1 MSASQS
7 MSGST
12 SGSTSGERRVLL
24 LLHPKRESALTTAL
38 EIARGLATSGIAVE
52 HHLSSDGAGV
62 PEITR
67 YSGRPIKD
75 FQLIL
80 VLGGDGTML
89 RSAEMSYGTSV
100 PILGINIGHMG
111 FLAEVERPSNAE
123 VIQAIVDN
131 DFVYEKRMSISYEIE
146 RHGDI
151 VDSGWALN
159 EIVIE
164 KESSQMV
171 ELFVSVDQRPLSL
184 WNCDGVLCATPTG
197 STAYAF
203 SAGGPVVWP
212 DVDALVLLPLAA
224 HALFAKP
231 MVLSPRSEIS
241 ISVRSENA
249 TLSAD
254 GFRNR
259 PLLMDDV
266 IRITRDSHTFT
277 LARMNNAPFTNRL
290 VAKFQLPVAGWRG
303 E

>member
-1 MSASQS
+1 MNEKIQ
-7 MSGST
+7 
-12 SGSTSGERRVLL
+12 RRVLM

-38 EIARGLATSGIAVE
+38 EIARGLSSAGISVE
-52 HHLSSDGAGV
+52 HHLSSDGSGV
-62 PEITR
+62 PEIAR
-67 YSGRPIKD
+67 YSGRPIKE
-75 FQLIL
+75 FELIL

-89 RSAEMSYGTSV
+89 RSAELSYGSNI

-123 VIQAIVDN
+123 VVRSIISR
-131 DFVYEKRMSISYEIE
+131 DFVFEERMSISYEIE
-146 RHGDI
+146 RHGAI

-254 GFRNR
+254 GFRHKS
-259 PLLMDDV
+259 LLKEDL
-266 IRITRDSHTFT
+266 ITITRDQHTFT

>member
-1 MSASQS
+1 MSENFPVNQ
-7 MSGST
+7 
-12 SGSTSGERRVLL
+12 RRVLI
-24 LLHPKRESALTTAL
+24 LLHPKRESALTAAL
-38 EIARGLATSGIAVE
+38 EIGRGLAAAGIAVE
-52 HHLSSDGAGV
+52 QHLSSDGAGV

-67 YSGRPIKD
+67 YAGRSITD
-75 FQLIL
+75 FELIL

-89 RSAEMSYGTSV
+89 RSAELSYGSKV
-100 PILGINIGHMG
+100 PILGINVGHMG
-111 FLAEVERPSNAE
+111 FLAEVERPSNAD
-123 VIQAIVDN
+123 VVRAIIERH
-131 DFVYEKRMSISYEIE
+131 FSYEERMSISFEIQ
-146 RHGDI
+146 RHGEVI
-151 VDSGWALN
+151 DSGWALN

-171 ELFVSVDQRPLSL
+171 ELFVSVDDRPLSL

-241 ISVRSENA
+241 VSVRSENA

-254 GFRNR
+254 GFRYK
-259 PLLMDDV
+259 PLIENDTV
-266 IRITRDSHTFT
+266 KITRDSQSII
-277 LARMNNAPFTNRL
+277 LARMTSAPFTNRL
-290 VAKFQLPVAGWRG
+290 VAKFQLPVAGWRR

>member
-1 MSASQS
+1 MSETLTATTTQ
-7 MSGST
+7 GQ
-12 SGSTSGERRVLL
+12 RRVLI

-38 EIARGLATSGIAVE
+38 EIARGLAAAGIAVE
-52 HHLSSDGAGV
+52 QHLSSDGAGV

-67 YSGRPIKD
+67 YAGRSIKD
-75 FQLIL
+75 FELIL

-89 RSAEMSYGTSV
+89 RSAELSYGSAI

-111 FLAEVERPSNAE
+111 FLAEVERPTNSE
-123 VIQAIVDN
+123 VVRAIVAK
-131 DFVYEKRMSISYEIE
+131 DFVYEERMSISYEIQ
-146 RHGDI
+146 RHGEVI
-151 VDSGWALN
+151 DSGWALN

-171 ELFVSVDQRPLSL
+171 ELFVSVDDRPLSL

-231 MVLSPRSEIS
+231 MVLSPKSEIS

-254 GFRNR
+254 GFRHK
-259 PLLMDDV
+259 PLIENDA
-266 IRITRDSHTFT
+266 IKITRDSQSFV

-290 VAKFQLPVAGWRG
+290 VAKFQLPVSGWRG

>member
-1 MSASQS
+1 MSSNS
-7 MSGST
+7 SR
-12 SGSTSGERRVLL
+12 ERKVLL
-24 LLHPKRESALTTAL
+24 LLHPKRESALTSAL
-38 EIARGLATSGIAVE
+38 EIGRGLAAAGIAVE
-52 HHLSSDGAGV
+52 HHLSSDGSGV
-62 PEITR
+62 PEIVR
-67 YSGRPIKD
+67 YSGRPIRD
-75 FQLIL
+75 FELIL

-89 RSAEMSYGTSV
+89 RSAEMAYGTSI

-111 FLAEVERPSNAE
+111 FLAEVERPSNE
-123 VIQAIVDN
+123 EIVAA
-131 DFVYEKRMSISYEIE
+131 VVSREYVREERMSILYEIE
-146 RHGDI
+146 RHNGV

-224 HALFAKP
+224 HALFARP
-231 MVLSPRSEIS
+231 MVLSPRSEIA
-241 ISVRSENA
+241 ISVRSESA

-254 GFRNR
+254 GFRNK
-259 PLLMDDV
+259 PLREGDL
-266 IRITRDSHTFT
+266 IRITRDSHSFTF
-277 LARMNNAPFTNRL
+277 ARMNSAPFTNRL

>member
-1 MSASQS
+1 MSENFPVNQ
-7 MSGST
+7 
-12 SGSTSGERRVLL
+12 RRVLI
-24 LLHPKRESALTTAL
+24 LLHPKRESALTAAL
-38 EIARGLATSGIAVE
+38 EIGRGLAAAGIAVE
-52 HHLSSDGAGV
+52 QHLSSDGAGV

-67 YSGRPIKD
+67 YAGRSITD
-75 FQLIL
+75 FELIL
-80 VLGGDGTML
+80 VVGGDGTML
-89 RSAEMSYGTSV
+89 RSAELSYGSKV
-100 PILGINIGHMG
+100 PILGINVGHMG
-111 FLAEVERPSNAE
+111 FLAEVERPSNAD
-123 VIQAIVDN
+123 VVRAIIERH
-131 DFVYEKRMSISYEIE
+131 FSYEERMSISFEIQ
-146 RHGDI
+146 RHGEVI
-151 VDSGWALN
+151 DSGWALN

-171 ELFVSVDQRPLSL
+171 ELFVSVDDRPLSL

-241 ISVRSENA
+241 VSVRSENA

-254 GFRNR
+254 GFRNK
-259 PLLMDDV
+259 PLIENDTV
-266 IRITRDSHTFT
+266 KITRDSQSVI
-277 LARMNNAPFTNRL
+277 LARMTSAPFTNRL
-290 VAKFQLPVAGWRG
+290 VAKFQLPIAGWRG

>member
-1 MSASQS
+1 MSENFPVNQ
-7 MSGST
+7 
-12 SGSTSGERRVLL
+12 RRVLI
-24 LLHPKRESALTTAL
+24 LLHPKRESALAAAL
-38 EIARGLATSGIAVE
+38 EIGRGLAAAGIAVE
-52 HHLSSDGAGV
+52 QHLSSDGAGV

-67 YSGRPIKD
+67 YAGRSITD
-75 FQLIL
+75 FELIL

-89 RSAEMSYGTSV
+89 RSAELSYGSKV
-100 PILGINIGHMG
+100 PILGINVGHMG
-111 FLAEVERPSNAE
+111 FLAEVERPSNAD
-123 VIQAIVDN
+123 VIRAIIER
-131 DFVYEKRMSISYEIE
+131 DFSFEERMSISFEIQ
-146 RHGDI
+146 RHGEVI
-151 VDSGWALN
+151 DSGWALN

-171 ELFVSVDQRPLSL
+171 ELFVSVDDRPLSL

-241 ISVRSENA
+241 VSVRSENA

-254 GFRNR
+254 GFRNK
-259 PLLMDDV
+259 PLIENDTV
-266 IRITRDSHTFT
+266 KITRDSQSVI
-277 LARMNNAPFTNRL
+277 LARMTSAPFTNRL

>member
-1 MSASQS
+1 MSPPPRADEMAMQ
-7 MSGST
+7 
-12 SGSTSGERRVLL
+12 RRVLI

-38 EIARGLATSGIAVE
+38 EIGRGLAAAGIAVE
-52 HHLSSDGAGV
+52 HHLSSDGPGV

-67 YSGRPIKD
+67 YAGRSIKD
-75 FQLIL
+75 FELIL

-89 RSAEMSYGTSV
+89 RSAELSYGSKI

-111 FLAEVERPSNAE
+111 FLAEVERPTNSE
-123 VIQAIVDN
+123 VIRAIVTR
-131 DFVYEKRMSISYEIE
+131 DFVYEERMSISFEIT
-146 RHGDI
+146 RHGEVI
-151 VDSGWALN
+151 DSGWALN

-171 ELFVSVDQRPLSL
+171 ELFVSVDDRPLSL

-231 MVLSPRSEIS
+231 MVLSPKSEIS

-254 GFRNR
+254 GFRNK
-259 PLLMDDV
+259 PLIEND
-266 IRITRDSHTFT
+266 IIKITRDSHSFT
-277 LARMNNAPFTNRL
+277 LARMTSAPFTNRL
-290 VAKFQLPVAGWRG
+290 VAKFQLPVSGWRG

>member
-1 MSASQS
+1 MNEKIQ
-7 MSGST
+7 
-12 SGSTSGERRVLL
+12 RRVLM

-38 EIARGLATSGIAVE
+38 EIARGLSNAGISVE
-52 HHLSSDGAGV
+52 HHLSSDGSGV
-62 PEITR
+62 PEIAR
-67 YSGRPIKD
+67 YSGRPIKE
-75 FQLIL
+75 FELIL

-89 RSAEMSYGTSV
+89 RSAEMSYGSNI

-123 VIQAIVDN
+123 VVRSIISR
-131 DFVYEKRMSISYEIE
+131 DFVFEERMSISYEIE
-146 RHGDI
+146 RHGAI

-254 GFRNR
+254 GFRHKS
-259 PLLMDDV
+259 LLKEDL
-266 IRITRDSHTFT
+266 ITITRDQHTFT

>member
-1 MSASQS
+1 MSENFPVNQ
-7 MSGST
+7 
-12 SGSTSGERRVLL
+12 RRVLI
-24 LLHPKRESALTTAL
+24 LLHPKRESALTAAL
-38 EIARGLATSGIAVE
+38 EIGRGLAAAGIAVE
-52 HHLSSDGAGV
+52 QHLSSDGAGV

-67 YSGRPIKD
+67 YAGRSITD
-75 FQLIL
+75 FELIL

-89 RSAEMSYGTSV
+89 RSAELSYGSKV
-100 PILGINIGHMG
+100 PILGINVGHMG
-111 FLAEVERPSNAE
+111 FLAEVERPLNAD
-123 VIQAIVDN
+123 VVRAIIERH
-131 DFVYEKRMSISYEIE
+131 FSYEERMSISFEIQ
-146 RHGDI
+146 RHGEVI
-151 VDSGWALN
+151 DSGWALN

-171 ELFVSVDQRPLSL
+171 ELFVSVDDRPLSL

-241 ISVRSENA
+241 VSVRSENA

-254 GFRNR
+254 GFRNK
-259 PLLMDDV
+259 PLIENDTV
-266 IRITRDSHTFT
+266 KITRDSQSVI
-277 LARMNNAPFTNRL
+277 LARMTSAPFTNRL

>member
-1 MSASQS
+1 MNSAENTN
-7 MSGST
+7 G
-12 SGSTSGERRVLL
+12 RRVLL
-24 LLHPKRESALTTAL
+24 LLHPKRESAIVAGLA
-38 EIARGLATSGIAVE
+38 IGRGLAAAGVAVE
-52 HHLSSDGAGV
+52 HHLSSDGAGI

-67 YSGRPIKD
+67 FSGRSIKD
-75 FQLIL
+75 FELIV

-89 RSAEMSYGTSV
+89 RSAELSYGADI
-100 PILGINIGHMG
+100 PILGINVGHMG
-111 FLAEVERPSNAE
+111 FLAEVDRPTNDE
-123 VIQAIVDN
+123 IVRAIVER
-131 DFVYEKRMSISYEIE
+131 DFVKETRMCISYEIE
-146 RHGDI
+146 RHGSIIDT
-151 VDSGWALN
+151 GWALN

-224 HALFAKP
+224 HALFARP
-231 MVLSPRSEIS
+231 MVLSPKSEIA
-241 ISVRSENA
+241 ISVRSESA

-254 GFRNR
+254 GFRNK
-259 PLLMDDV
+259 PLVEGDL
-266 IRITRDSHTFT
+266 IRITRDSQTFT
-277 LARMNNAPFTNRL
+277 LARMSSAPFTNRL

-303 E
+303 V

>member
-1 MSASQS
+1 MSENFPVNQ
-7 MSGST
+7 
-12 SGSTSGERRVLL
+12 RRVLI
-24 LLHPKRESALTTAL
+24 LLHPKRESALTAAL
-38 EIARGLATSGIAVE
+38 EIGRGLAAAGIAVE
-52 HHLSSDGAGV
+52 QHLSSDGAGV

-67 YSGRPIKD
+67 YAGRSITD
-75 FQLIL
+75 FELIL

-89 RSAEMSYGTSV
+89 RSAELSYGSKV
-100 PILGINIGHMG
+100 PILGINVGHMG
-111 FLAEVERPSNAE
+111 FLAEVERPSNAD
-123 VIQAIVDN
+123 VVRAIIERH
-131 DFVYEKRMSISYEIE
+131 FSYEERMSISYEIQ
-146 RHGDI
+146 RHGEVI
-151 VDSGWALN
+151 DSGWALN

-171 ELFVSVDQRPLSL
+171 ELFVSVDDRPLSL

-241 ISVRSENA
+241 VSVRSENA

-254 GFRNR
+254 GFRNK
-259 PLLMDDV
+259 PLIENDTV
-266 IRITRDSHTFT
+266 KITRDTQSVI
-277 LARMNNAPFTNRL
+277 LARTTSAPFTNRL

>member
-1 MSASQS
+1 MSENFPVNQ
-7 MSGST
+7 
-12 SGSTSGERRVLL
+12 RRVLI
-24 LLHPKRESALTTAL
+24 LLHPKRESALTAAL
-38 EIARGLATSGIAVE
+38 EIGRGLAAAGIAVE
-52 HHLSSDGAGV
+52 QHLSSDGAGV

-67 YSGRPIKD
+67 YAGRSITD
-75 FQLIL
+75 FELIL

-89 RSAEMSYGTSV
+89 RSAELSYGSKV
-100 PILGINIGHMG
+100 PILGINVGHMG
-111 FLAEVERPSNAE
+111 FLAEVERPSNAD
-123 VIQAIVDN
+123 VIRAIIERH
-131 DFVYEKRMSISYEIE
+131 FSYEERMSISFEIQ
-146 RHGDI
+146 RHGEVI
-151 VDSGWALN
+151 DSGWALN

-171 ELFVSVDQRPLSL
+171 ELFVSVDDRPLSL

-241 ISVRSENA
+241 VSVRSENA

-254 GFRNR
+254 GFRNK
-259 PLLMDDV
+259 PLIENDTV
-266 IRITRDSHTFT
+266 KITRDTQSVI
-277 LARMNNAPFTNRL
+277 LARMTSAPFTNRL

>member
-1 MSASQS
+1 MSENFPVNQ
-7 MSGST
+7 
-12 SGSTSGERRVLL
+12 RRVLI
-24 LLHPKRESALTTAL
+24 LLHPKRESALTAAL
-38 EIARGLATSGIAVE
+38 EIGRGLAAAGIAVE
-52 HHLSSDGAGV
+52 QHLSSDGAGV

-67 YSGRPIKD
+67 YAGRSITD
-75 FQLIL
+75 FELIL

-89 RSAEMSYGTSV
+89 RSAELSYGSKV
-100 PILGINIGHMG
+100 PILGINVGHMG
-111 FLAEVERPSNAE
+111 FLAEVERPSNAD
-123 VIQAIVDN
+123 VIRAIIERH
-131 DFVYEKRMSISYEIE
+131 FSYEERMSISFEIQ
-146 RHGDI
+146 RHGEVI
-151 VDSGWALN
+151 DSGWALN

-171 ELFVSVDQRPLSL
+171 ELFVSVDDRPLSL

-241 ISVRSENA
+241 VSVRSENA

-254 GFRNR
+254 GFRNK
-259 PLLMDDV
+259 PLIENDTV
-266 IRITRDSHTFT
+266 KITRDSQSVI
-277 LARMNNAPFTNRL
+277 LARMTSAPFTNRL

>member
-1 MSASQS
+1 MNEKIQ
-7 MSGST
+7 
-12 SGSTSGERRVLL
+12 RRVLM

-38 EIARGLATSGIAVE
+38 EIARGLSSAGISVE
-52 HHLSSDGAGV
+52 HHLSSDGSGV
-62 PEITR
+62 PEIAR
-67 YSGRPIKD
+67 YSGRPIKE
-75 FQLIL
+75 FELIL

-89 RSAEMSYGTSV
+89 RSAEMSYGSSI

-123 VIQAIVDN
+123 VVRSIISR
-131 DFVYEKRMSISYEIE
+131 DFVFEERMSISYEIE
-146 RHGDI
+146 RHGAI

-203 SAGGPVVWP
+203 SAGGPVVRP

-254 GFRNR
+254 GFRHKS
-259 PLLMDDV
+259 LLKEDL
-266 IRITRDSHTFT
+266 ITITRDQHTFT

>member
-1 MSASQS
+1 MSENFPVNQ
-7 MSGST
+7 
-12 SGSTSGERRVLL
+12 RRVLI
-24 LLHPKRESALTTAL
+24 LLHPKRESALTAAL
-38 EIARGLATSGIAVE
+38 EIGRGLAAAGIAVE
-52 HHLSSDGAGV
+52 QHLSSDGAGV

-67 YSGRPIKD
+67 YAGRSITD
-75 FQLIL
+75 FELIL

-89 RSAEMSYGTSV
+89 RSAELSYGSKV
-100 PILGINIGHMG
+100 PILGINVGHMG
-111 FLAEVERPSNAE
+111 FLAEVERPSNAD
-123 VIQAIVDN
+123 VIRAIIERH
-131 DFVYEKRMSISYEIE
+131 FSYEERMSISFEIQ
-146 RHGDI
+146 RHGEVI
-151 VDSGWALN
+151 DSGWALN

-171 ELFVSVDQRPLSL
+171 ELFVSVDDRPLSL

-241 ISVRSENA
+241 VSVRSENA

-254 GFRNR
+254 GFRNK
-259 PLLMDDV
+259 PLIENDTV
-266 IRITRDSHTFT
+266 KITRDTQSVI
-277 LARMNNAPFTNRL
+277 LARMTSAPFTNRL
-290 VAKFQLPVAGWRG
+290 VAKFQLPIAGWRG

>member
-1 MSASQS
+1 MSENFPVNQ
-7 MSGST
+7 
-12 SGSTSGERRVLL
+12 RRVLI
-24 LLHPKRESALTTAL
+24 LLHPKRESALTAAL
-38 EIARGLATSGIAVE
+38 EIGRGLAAAGIAVE
-52 HHLSSDGAGV
+52 QHLSSDGAGV

-67 YSGRPIKD
+67 YAGRSITE
-75 FQLIL
+75 FELIL

-89 RSAEMSYGTSV
+89 RSAELSYGSKV
-100 PILGINIGHMG
+100 PILGINVGHMG
-111 FLAEVERPSNAE
+111 FLAEVERPSNAD
-123 VIQAIVDN
+123 VIRAIIERH
-131 DFVYEKRMSISYEIE
+131 FSYEERMSISFEIQ
-146 RHGDI
+146 RHGEVI
-151 VDSGWALN
+151 DSGWALN

-171 ELFVSVDQRPLSL
+171 ELFVSVDDRPLSL

-241 ISVRSENA
+241 VSVRSENA

-254 GFRNR
+254 GFRNK
-259 PLLMDDV
+259 PLIENDTV
-266 IRITRDSHTFT
+266 KITRDSQSVI
-277 LARMNNAPFTNRL
+277 LARMTSAPFTNRL

>member
-1 MSASQS
+1 MSTPPRADQ
-7 MSGST
+7 MAMQ
-12 SGSTSGERRVLL
+12 RRVLI

-38 EIARGLATSGIAVE
+38 EIGRGLAAAGIAVE
-52 HHLSSDGAGV
+52 HHLSSDGPGV

-67 YSGRPIKD
+67 YAGRSIKD
-75 FQLIL
+75 FELIL

-89 RSAEMSYGTSV
+89 RSAELSYGSKI

-111 FLAEVERPSNAE
+111 FLAEVERPTNNE
-123 VIQAIVDN
+123 VVRAIVAK
-131 DFVYEKRMSISYEIE
+131 DFVYEERMSISFEII
-146 RHGDI
+146 RHGEVI
-151 VDSGWALN
+151 DSGWALN

-171 ELFVSVDQRPLSL
+171 ELFVSVDDRPLSL

-231 MVLSPRSEIS
+231 MVLSPKSEIS

-254 GFRNR
+254 GFRNK
-259 PLLMDDV
+259 PLIEND
-266 IRITRDSHTFT
+266 IIKITRDSHSFT
-277 LARMNNAPFTNRL
+277 LARMTSAPFTNRL
-290 VAKFQLPVAGWRG
+290 VAKFQLPVSGWRG

>member
-1 MSASQS
+1 MSDT
-7 MSGST
+7 ST
-12 SGSTSGERRVLL
+12 QAVQRRVLL
-24 LLHPKRESALTTAL
+24 LLHPKRESALTAAL
-38 EIARGLATSGIAVE
+38 EIARGLAAAGIAVE

-67 YSGRPIKD
+67 YGGRPINE
-75 FQLIL
+75 FELII

-89 RSAEMSYGTSV
+89 RSAEISYGISI
-100 PILGINIGHMG
+100 PILGINVGHMG
-111 FLAEVERPSNAE
+111 FLAEVERPSSAQI
-123 VIQAIVDN
+123 IQAVIN
-131 DFVYEKRMSISYEIE
+131 RQFVHEERMSISFEVE
-146 RHGDI
+146 RHGEI

-224 HALFAKP
+224 HALFARP
-231 MVLSPRSEIS
+231 MVLSPRSEIA

-249 TLSAD
+249 TLSCD

-259 PLLMDDV
+259 PLIEGDL
-266 IRITRDSHTFT
+266 IRITRDHHIFT
-277 LARMNNAPFTNRL
+277 LARMTNAPFTDRL
-290 VAKFQLPVAGWRG
+290 VAKFQLPVSGWRG

>member
-1 MSASQS
+1 MTNLDSHSSQ
-7 MSGST
+7 
-12 SGSTSGERRVLL
+12 RRVLL
-24 LLHPKRESALTTAL
+24 LLHPKRERALSVAL
-38 EIARGLATSGIAVE
+38 DLARGLASAGIAVE
-52 HHLSSDGAGV
+52 HHLSTDGAGV

-67 YSGRPIKD
+67 YSGRAIRD
-75 FQLIL
+75 FELIV

-89 RSAEMSYGTSV
+89 RSAELAYGTNT

-111 FLAEVERPSNAE
+111 FLAEVEQPSNDE
-123 VIQAIVDN
+123 LVSAIVN
-131 DFVYEKRMSISYEIE
+131 HNFVREERLSISYEIE
-146 RHGDI
+146 RHGEI
-151 VDSGWALN
+151 IDSGWALN

-171 ELFVSVDQRPLSL
+171 ELFVSVDSRPLSL

-224 HALFAKP
+224 HALFARP
-231 MVLSPRSEIS
+231 MVLSPKSEIA

-254 GFRNR
+254 GFRNK
-259 PLLMDDV
+259 PLIAQDL
-266 IRITRDSHTFT
+266 IHITRDS
-277 LARMNNAPFTNRL
+277 RWQN
-290 VAKFQLPVAGWRG
+290 
-303 E
+303 

>member
-1 MSASQS
+1 MSENFPVNQ
-7 MSGST
+7 
-12 SGSTSGERRVLL
+12 RRVLI
-24 LLHPKRESALTTAL
+24 LLHPKRESALTAAL
-38 EIARGLATSGIAVE
+38 EIGRGLAAAGIAVE
-52 HHLSSDGAGV
+52 QHLSSDGAGV

-67 YSGRPIKD
+67 YAGRSITD
-75 FQLIL
+75 FELIL

-89 RSAEMSYGTSV
+89 RSAELSYGSKV
-100 PILGINIGHMG
+100 PILGINVGHMG
-111 FLAEVERPSNAE
+111 FLAEVERPSNAD
-123 VIQAIVDN
+123 VVRAIIERH
-131 DFVYEKRMSISYEIE
+131 FSYEERMSISFEIQ
-146 RHGDI
+146 RHGEVI
-151 VDSGWALN
+151 DSGWALN

-171 ELFVSVDQRPLSL
+171 ELFVSVDDRPLSL

-241 ISVRSENA
+241 VSVRSENA

-254 GFRNR
+254 GFRNK
-259 PLLMDDV
+259 PLIENDTV
-266 IRITRDSHTFT
+266 KITRDSQSVI
-277 LARMNNAPFTNRL
+277 LARMTSAPFTNRL
-290 VAKFQLPVAGWRG
+290 VAKFQLPVAGWR
-303 E
+303 

>member
-1 MSASQS
+1 MSENLPVTQ
-7 MSGST
+7 
-12 SGSTSGERRVLL
+12 RRVLI
-24 LLHPKRESALTTAL
+24 LLHPKRESALTAAL
-38 EIARGLATSGIAVE
+38 EIGRGLAAAGIAVE
-52 HHLSSDGAGV
+52 QHLSSDGAGV

-67 YSGRPIKD
+67 YAGRSITD
-75 FQLIL
+75 FELIL

-89 RSAEMSYGTSV
+89 RSAELSYGSKV
-100 PILGINIGHMG
+100 PILGINVGHMG
-111 FLAEVERPSNAE
+111 FLAEVERPSNAD
-123 VIQAIVDN
+123 VIRAIIER
-131 DFVYEKRMSISYEIE
+131 DFSFEERMSISFEIQ
-146 RHGDI
+146 RHGEVI
-151 VDSGWALN
+151 DSGWALN

-171 ELFVSVDQRPLSL
+171 ELFVSVDDRPLSL

-241 ISVRSENA
+241 VSVRSENA

-254 GFRNR
+254 GFRNK
-259 PLLMDDV
+259 PLIENDTV
-266 IRITRDSHTFT
+266 KITRDRQSVI
-277 LARMNNAPFTNRL
+277 LARMTSAPFTNRL

>member
-1 MSASQS
+1 MNEN
-7 MSGST
+7 T
-12 SGSTSGERRVLL
+12 ERRVLV
-24 LLHPKRESALTTAL
+24 LLHPKRESALTSAL
-38 EIARGLATSGIAVE
+38 EIARGLSSAGISVE
-52 HHLSSDGAGV
+52 HHLSSDGSGV
-62 PEITR
+62 PEIAR
-67 YSGRPIKD
+67 YSGRPIKE
-75 FQLIL
+75 FELTL

-89 RSAEMSYGTSV
+89 RSAEMSYGSSI

-123 VIQAIVDN
+123 VVRAIISR
-131 DFVYEKRMSISYEIE
+131 DFVFEERMSISYEIE
-146 RHGDI
+146 RHGAI

-231 MVLSPRSEIS
+231 MVLSPQSEIS

-254 GFRNR
+254 GFRHKS
-259 PLLMDDV
+259 LLKEDL
-266 IRITRDSHTFT
+266 ITITRDQHTFT

>member
-1 MSASQS
+1 MSSNS
-7 MSGST
+7 SR
-12 SGSTSGERRVLL
+12 ERKVLL
-24 LLHPKRESALTTAL
+24 LLHPKRESALTSAL
-38 EIARGLATSGIAVE
+38 EIGRGLAAAGIAVE
-52 HHLSSDGAGV
+52 HHLSSDGSGV
-62 PEITR
+62 PEIVR
-67 YSGRPIKD
+67 YSGRPIRD
-75 FQLIL
+75 FELIL

-89 RSAEMSYGTSV
+89 RSAEMAYGTSI

-111 FLAEVERPSNAE
+111 FLAEVERPSNE
-123 VIQAIVDN
+123 EIVAA
-131 DFVYEKRMSISYEIE
+131 VVSREYVREERMSISYEIE
-146 RHGDI
+146 RHNGV

-224 HALFAKP
+224 HALFARP
-231 MVLSPRSEIS
+231 MVLSPRSEIA
-241 ISVRSENA
+241 ISVRSESA

-254 GFRNR
+254 GFRNK
-259 PLLMDDV
+259 PLREGDL
-266 IRITRDSHTFT
+266 IRITRDSHSFTF
-277 LARMNNAPFTNRL
+277 ARMNSAPFTNRL

>member
-1 MSASQS
+1 MNSLTPSQS
-7 MSGST
+7 LSQT
-12 SGSTSGERRVLL
+12 ERRVLL
-24 LLHPKRESALTTAL
+24 LLHPKRESALVAAL
-38 EIARGLATSGIAVE
+38 EIGRGLAAAGIAVE

-67 YSGRPIKD
+67 YAGRPIKD
-75 FQLIL
+75 FELIV

-89 RSAEMSYGTSV
+89 RSAEISYGTKI
-100 PILGINIGHMG
+100 PILGINVGHMG
-111 FLAEVERPSNAE
+111 FLAEVERPGNSE
-123 VIQAIVDN
+123 IISAIVERN
-131 DFVYEKRMSISYEIE
+131 FVFEERMSISYQIE
-146 RHGDI
+146 RHGEI
-151 VDSGWALN
+151 VDTGWALN

-212 DVDALVLLPLAA
+212 DVDALLLLPLAA
-224 HALFAKP
+224 HALFARP
-231 MVLSPRSEIS
+231 MVLSPRSEIA
-241 ISVRSENA
+241 ISVRSESA

-254 GFRNR
+254 GFRTK
-259 PLLMDDV
+259 PLLSSDL
-266 IRITRDSHTFT
+266 IRITRDVHTFT
-277 LARMNNAPFTNRL
+277 LARMSSAPFTNRL

>member
-1 MSASQS
+1 MTQAQS
-7 MSGST
+7 LGAKQQ
-12 SGSTSGERRVLL
+12 RRVLL

-38 EIARGLATSGIAVE
+38 EIGRGLAAAGIAVE

-67 YSGRPIKD
+67 YSGRSIKE
-75 FQLIL
+75 FELIL

-89 RSAEMSYGTSV
+89 RSAEMSYGTDI

-111 FLAEVERPSNAE
+111 FLAEVERPSNEE
-123 VIQAIVDN
+123 VVRAIVN
-131 DFVYEKRMSISYEIE
+131 RDFIREERMSISYDIE
-146 RHGDI
+146 RHGQI
-151 VDSGWALN
+151 IESGWALN

-171 ELFVSVDQRPLSL
+171 ELFVSVDDRPLSL

-241 ISVRSENA
+241 VSVRSETA

-254 GFRNR
+254 GFRNK
-259 PLLMDDV
+259 PLLENDI
-266 IRITRDSHTFT
+266 IRITRDSHVFT
-277 LARMNNAPFTNRL
+277 LARMNRAPFTNRL
-290 VAKFQLPVAGWRG
+290 VAKFQLPVSGWRG

>member
-1 MSASQS
+1 MSENFPVNQ
-7 MSGST
+7 
-12 SGSTSGERRVLL
+12 RRVLI
-24 LLHPKRESALTTAL
+24 LLHPKRESALTAAL
-38 EIARGLATSGIAVE
+38 EIGRGLAAAGIAVE
-52 HHLSSDGAGV
+52 QHLSSDGTGV

-67 YSGRPIKD
+67 YAGRSITD
-75 FQLIL
+75 FELIL

-89 RSAEMSYGTSV
+89 RSAELSYGSKV
-100 PILGINIGHMG
+100 PILGINVGHMG
-111 FLAEVERPSNAE
+111 FLAEVERPSNAD
-123 VIQAIVDN
+123 VVRAIIERH
-131 DFVYEKRMSISYEIE
+131 FSYEERMSISYEIQ
-146 RHGDI
+146 RHGEVI
-151 VDSGWALN
+151 DSGWALN

-171 ELFVSVDQRPLSL
+171 ELFVSVDDRPLSL

-241 ISVRSENA
+241 VSVRSENA

-254 GFRNR
+254 GFRNK
-259 PLLMDDV
+259 PLIENDTV
-266 IRITRDSHTFT
+266 KITRDSQSVI
-277 LARMNNAPFTNRL
+277 LARMTSAPFTNRL

>member
-1 MSASQS
+1 MSENLPVTQ
-7 MSGST
+7 
-12 SGSTSGERRVLL
+12 RRVLI
-24 LLHPKRESALTTAL
+24 LLHPKRESALTAAL
-38 EIARGLATSGIAVE
+38 EIGRGLAAAGIAVE
-52 HHLSSDGAGV
+52 QHLSSDGAGV

-67 YSGRPIKD
+67 YAGRSITD
-75 FQLIL
+75 FELIL

-89 RSAEMSYGTSV
+89 RSA
-100 PILGINIGHMG
+100 
-111 FLAEVERPSNAE
+111 
-123 VIQAIVDN
+123 
-131 DFVYEKRMSISYEIE
+131 
-146 RHGDI
+146 
-151 VDSGWALN
+151 
-159 EIVIE
+159 IVIE

-171 ELFVSVDQRPLSL
+171 ELFVSVDDRPLSL

-231 MVLSPRSEIS
+231 MVLSPRSDIS
-241 ISVRSENA
+241 VSVRSENA

-254 GFRNR
+254 GFRNK
-259 PLLMDDV
+259 PLIENDTV
-266 IRITRDSHTFT
+266 KITRDRQSVI
-277 LARMNNAPFTNRL
+277 LARMTSAPFTNRL

>member
-1 MSASQS
+1 MSENFPVNQ
-7 MSGST
+7 
-12 SGSTSGERRVLL
+12 RRVLI
-24 LLHPKRESALTTAL
+24 LLHPKRESALTAAL
-38 EIARGLATSGIAVE
+38 EIGRGLAAAGIAVE
-52 HHLSSDGAGV
+52 QHLSSDGAGV

-67 YSGRPIKD
+67 YAGRSITD
-75 FQLIL
+75 FELIL

-89 RSAEMSYGTSV
+89 RSAEISYGSKV
-100 PILGINIGHMG
+100 PILGINVGHMG
-111 FLAEVERPSNAE
+111 FLAEVERPSNAD
-123 VIQAIVDN
+123 VVRAIIVRH
-131 DFVYEKRMSISYEIE
+131 FSYEERMSISFEIQ
-146 RHGDI
+146 RHGEVI
-151 VDSGWALN
+151 DSGWALN

-171 ELFVSVDQRPLSL
+171 ELFVSVDDRPLSL

-231 MVLSPRSEIS
+231 MVLSPRSAIS
-241 ISVRSENA
+241 VSVRSENA

-254 GFRNR
+254 GFRNK
-259 PLLMDDV
+259 PLIENDTV
-266 IRITRDSHTFT
+266 KITRDSQSVI
-277 LARMNNAPFTNRL
+277 LARMTSAPFTNRL

>member
-1 MSASQS
+1 MSANFPVNQ
-7 MSGST
+7 
-12 SGSTSGERRVLL
+12 RRVLI
-24 LLHPKRESALTTAL
+24 LLHPKRESALTAAL
-38 EIARGLATSGIAVE
+38 EIGRGLAAAGIAVE
-52 HHLSSDGAGV
+52 QHLSSDGAGV

-67 YSGRPIKD
+67 YAGRSITD
-75 FQLIL
+75 FELIL

-89 RSAEMSYGTSV
+89 RSAELSYGSKV
-100 PILGINIGHMG
+100 PILGINVGHMG
-111 FLAEVERPSNAE
+111 FLAEVERPSNAD
-123 VIQAIVDN
+123 VVRAIIERH
-131 DFVYEKRMSISYEIE
+131 FSYEERMSISFEIQ
-146 RHGDI
+146 RHGEVI
-151 VDSGWALN
+151 DSGWALN

-171 ELFVSVDQRPLSL
+171 ELFVSVDDRPLSL

-241 ISVRSENA
+241 VSVRSENA

-254 GFRNR
+254 GFRNK
-259 PLLMDDV
+259 PLIENDTV
-266 IRITRDSHTFT
+266 KITRDSQSVI
-277 LARMNNAPFTNRL
+277 LARMTSAPFTNRL

>member
-1 MSASQS
+1 MNENLQ
-7 MSGST
+7 
-12 SGSTSGERRVLL
+12 RRVLM

-38 EIARGLATSGIAVE
+38 EIARGLSSAGISVE
-52 HHLSSDGAGV
+52 HHLSSDGNGV
-62 PEITR
+62 PEIAR
-67 YSGRPIKD
+67 YSGRPIKE
-75 FQLIL
+75 FELIL

-89 RSAEMSYGTSV
+89 RSAEMSYGSNI

-111 FLAEVERPSNAE
+111 FLAEVERPSNEE
-123 VIQAIVDN
+123 VVRAIITK
-131 DFVYEKRMSISYEIE
+131 DFFFEERMSISYQIE
-146 RHGDI
+146 RHGAI

-254 GFRNR
+254 GFRYKS
-259 PLLMDDV
+259 LLNADL
-266 IRITRDSHTFT
+266 ITITRDQHTFT
-277 LARMNNAPFTNRL
+277 LARMNSAPFTNRL

>member
-1 MSASQS
+1 MNEKIQ
-7 MSGST
+7 
-12 SGSTSGERRVLL
+12 RRVLM

-38 EIARGLATSGIAVE
+38 EIARGLSSAGISVE
-52 HHLSSDGAGV
+52 HHLSSDGSGV
-62 PEITR
+62 PEIAR
-67 YSGRPIKD
+67 YSGRPIKE
-75 FQLIL
+75 FELIL

-89 RSAEMSYGTSV
+89 RSAEMSYGSNI

-123 VIQAIVDN
+123 VVRSIISR
-131 DFVYEKRMSISYEIE
+131 DFVFEERMSISYEIE
-146 RHGDI
+146 RHGAI

-254 GFRNR
+254 GFRHKS
-259 PLLMDDV
+259 LLKEDL
-266 IRITRDSHTFT
+266 ITITRDQHTFT

>member
-1 MSASQS
+1 MSSNS
-7 MSGST
+7 SR
-12 SGSTSGERRVLL
+12 ERRVLL
-24 LLHPKRESALTTAL
+24 LLHPKRESALTSAL
-38 EIARGLATSGIAVE
+38 EIGRGLAAAGIAVE
-52 HHLSSDGAGV
+52 HHLSSDGSGV
-62 PEITR
+62 PEIAR

-75 FQLIL
+75 FELIL

-89 RSAEMSYGTSV
+89 RSAEMAYGTSI

-111 FLAEVERPSNAE
+111 FLAEVERPSNEEIVAA
-123 VIQAIVDN
+123 VIRGEYVR
-131 DFVYEKRMSISYEIE
+131 EERMSISYEVE
-146 RHGDI
+146 RHNGV

-224 HALFAKP
+224 HALFARP
-231 MVLSPRSEIS
+231 MVLSPRSEIA
-241 ISVRSENA
+241 ISVRSESA

-254 GFRNR
+254 GFRNK
-259 PLLMDDV
+259 PLREGDL
-266 IRITRDSHTFT
+266 IRITRDSHSFTF
-277 LARMNNAPFTNRL
+277 ARMNSAPFTNRL

>member
-1 MSASQS
+1 MNEKIQ
-7 MSGST
+7 
-12 SGSTSGERRVLL
+12 RRVLM

-38 EIARGLATSGIAVE
+38 EIARGLSSAGISVE
-52 HHLSSDGAGV
+52 HHLSSDGSGV
-62 PEITR
+62 PEIAR
-67 YSGRPIKD
+67 YSGRPIKE
-75 FQLIL
+75 FELIL

-89 RSAEMSYGTSV
+89 RSAEMSYGRNI

-123 VIQAIVDN
+123 VVRSIISR
-131 DFVYEKRMSISYEIE
+131 DFVFEERMSISYEIE
-146 RHGDI
+146 RHGAI

-254 GFRNR
+254 GFRHKS
-259 PLLMDDV
+259 LLKEDL
-266 IRITRDSHTFT
+266 ITITRDQHTFT